1 MEKEQLMETE
11 APPVNICL
19 EKLPF
24 IEYNNVKINEHL
36 YNIKIYQAEDSI
48 IFNANLINEI
58 FELLYEREYKLSEF
72 YIMNRFFKQ
81 YSTIKE
87 LYTSFFKNFKEKDII
102 PFKTENKI
110 NLAYKFESL
119 KKENEIDFV
128 LVTSKI
134 KIENILFKF
143 SDKINQVITY
153 QKEMNEIILNEIKA
167 FKKKENDVEKEKE
180 KNENINNINN
190 INEFDELKSIKAS
203 LKEQKKTNKNV
214 KKDLDTCKNN
224 IDKQREIN
232 EKIMKEIDEIKKK
245 KDNKIDKVLNFQY
258 KQKFIKKEKKFFSLI
273 KFILD
278 NKFAIII
285 LIFGILIIKEEDT
298 KINKINFQL
307 RDIKIDNS
315 RKEKNID
322 FLKKEVNKTNEIHS
336 KNLKTTK
343 LYLGILQSNI
353 TRMHNYNRNHLNKEI
368 NKNKKNINNIK
379 IDLEVITDKLEY
391 LNQTI
396 NKILLSKSKKE
407 KNIDCK
413 NKFNLTGE
421 ERSLIIDD
429 LQKVVN
435 SKISIGVTEINEE
448 IVKMKDGL
456 KRFDKEKNINEL
468 DNFDYF
474 KSFINEELQKSFNK
488 KINEYKILYRAS
500 KDGFNVEN
508 FHAKCDGKGSTLTI
522 ILTKTK
528 ELLGGFAKYS
538 WNKNNEYKKGREGF
552 IFSINNNIISK
563 TGKYNIY
570 CKKENGPV
578 FGNFDI
584 FISNNSNL
592 NYESYYNIKFFNK
605 SLFNNYLEEKN
616 ALIKQNFSVL
626 DYAVYQVE
634 FNDKIN

>member
-448 IVKMKDGL
+448 IVKMKDNL

>member
-58 FELLYEREYKLSEF
+58 FELLYEREYTLSEF
-72 YIMNRFFKQ
+72 YIINRFFKQ
-81 YSTIKE
+81 YSTTKE

-143 SDKINQVITY
+143 SDKINQVIRD

-190 INEFDELKSIKAS
+190 INEFDELKSIKAN

-435 SKISIGVTEINEE
+435 SKISIGVTEINKE
-448 IVKMKDGL
+448 IVKMKDNL

>member
-58 FELLYEREYKLSEF
+58 FELLYEREYTLSEF
-72 YIMNRFFKQ
+72 YIINRFFKQ
-81 YSTIKE
+81 YSTTKE

-110 NLAYKFESL
+110 HLAYKFESL

-128 LVTSKI
+128 LVTGKI

-190 INEFDELKSIKAS
+190 INEFDELKSIKAN